1 MPLYYSV
8 KYYSLNA
15 KTTTKCCFGC
25 LAAGDDLSCCHHFRL
40 WNLTC
45 WDWKKNGYR
54 KTRDRV
60 RVKNDNNKLYSHREN
75 ITRKTERYFVV
86 YIIIYYYMSVRRQI
100 GWLRIWVDVR
110 VTRHRINNNMTSPTW
125 KWMYKTVYEVVG
137 TGWEGE
143 RT

>member
-1 MPLYYSV
+1 MRRRRQ
-8 KYYSLNA
+8 NA
-15 KTTTKCCFGC
+15 ASAVLLQATTCRVVTTLGC
-25 LAAGDDLSCCHHFRL
+25 EIWRVEIE
-40 WNLTC
+40 
-45 WDWKKNGYR
+45 KKNGYR